1 MPFFVIGKLIQCSLI
16 MEVVLP
22 TDLNSS
28 DPDECN
34 EHSISL
40 DAVPNDDL
48 FQFRLIQREH
58 AGVGCNCWI
67 LRDVTVSSNNQ
78 STRRFA

>member
-1 MPFFVIGKLIQCSLI
+1 

-22 TDLNSS
+22 TVLFNE
-28 DPDECN
+28 ECN
-34 EHSISL
+34 EHNISL

-58 AGVGCNCWI
+58 AGWGCNCWT
-67 LRDVTVSSNNQ
+67 LGDVTVSSNNQ